1 MTKLVIIF
9 GTGSHNTEL
18 MAKAIQEGAAAEG
31 IDTML
36 KNVNDADRTDVADAD
51 AVAIGSPNYNHAMM
65 PTVRKFLND
74 IAGID
79 LSGKVGL
86 SFGSYGWSFEATDEI
101 NRILTSCGME
111 MIQDLLVKRMPG
123 EEELELCRR
132 AGSLLACKVMKKED
146 LHQVIHGHLIKCALP
161 EMPLEK
167 C

>member
-31 IDTML
+31 IDTIL
-36 KNVNDADRTDVADAD
+36 KNVNDAESTDVADAD
-51 AVAIGSPNYNHAMM
+51 AIAIGSPNYNYAMM

-74 IAGID
+74 IDGID

-86 SFGSYGWSFEATDEI
+86 SFGSYGWSLEATDEI
-101 NRILTSCGME
+101 NRILTSYGME
-111 MIQDLLVKRMPG
+111 MIKDLLIKRMPG

-132 AGSLLACKVMKKED
+132 VGSLLACKIMKLEV
-146 LHQVIHGHLIKCALP
+146 LCAV
-161 EMPLEK
+161 
-167 C
+167 